1 METINFEFIKNATK
15 GKPVNI
21 KDFTT
26 FVQDISTD
34 SRNIKKNCLFVP
46 IKGEKFDGHDFI
58 QDSFNKGAILTL
70 SEKDLIGLPYI
81 KVKNTILALNDLA
94 KEYLKK
100 FNPLKIGITGSNGKT
115 TTKDMIFSVI
125 DNDDK
130 IATKGNTNNLIG
142 VPLNIFRVDKKTKYL
157 ILEMGMNN
165 KGELSLLSNTVE
177 PDIIIITNIN
187 ESHIGNF
194 ESFDHL
200 IESKFE
206 ILKNFKRNYPVVI
219 NGDNPHIL
227 KKLPQ
232 NLKIITFGLKNENDV
247 FPEKFEIEKT
257 YSKIFID
264 GREFKIN
271 IPGIGGIHSFLI
283 VYTLKKF
290 FENVIEINIEKGL
303 EDFYP
308 SENRMNI
315 VSIDKITIIDDSYN
329 ANPASMKNGIEV
341 LSKFNSR
348 KIAVL
353 SDMLELGKESE
364 RLHKKIGEILN
375 ENKIDVLITLG
386 NYSKLIN
393 SIFIGEKY
401 HFDENKKLLDFLKRF
416 IKEGDTVLV
425 KGSHHFEMFE
435 IVKQLKEYLK

>member
-165 KGELSLLSNTVE
+165 KGELSLLSNT
-177 PDIIIITNIN
+177 
-187 ESHIGNF
+187 
-194 ESFDHL
+194 
-200 IESKFE
+200 
-206 ILKNFKRNYPVVI
+206 
-219 NGDNPHIL
+219 
-227 KKLPQ
+227 
-232 NLKIITFGLKNENDV
+232 
-247 FPEKFEIEKT
+247 
-257 YSKIFID
+257 
-264 GREFKIN
+264 
-271 IPGIGGIHSFLI
+271 
-283 VYTLKKF
+283 
-290 FENVIEINIEKGL
+290 
-303 EDFYP
+303 
-308 SENRMNI
+308 
-315 VSIDKITIIDDSYN
+315 
-329 ANPASMKNGIEV
+329 
-341 LSKFNSR
+341 
-348 KIAVL
+348 
-353 SDMLELGKESE
+353 
-364 RLHKKIGEILN
+364 
-375 ENKIDVLITLG
+375 
-386 NYSKLIN
+386 
-393 SIFIGEKY
+393 
-401 HFDENKKLLDFLKRF
+401 
-416 IKEGDTVLV
+416 
-425 KGSHHFEMFE
+425 
-435 IVKQLKEYLK
+435 